1 MVTRWVVLGWASLL
15 GIAILWV
22 LPTEAAEPAEL
33 SPDEWLVLDNGQV
46 RVGLKRASG
55 GAIGWISASGSKR
68 NLVNSYDRGRLIQ
81 QSYYGA
87 ADGSLWNG
95 KPWRWNPVQGGD
107 WRGHSTRILAEDVK
121 PTEATIKTLPK
132 HWASGEDLVETS
144 MQQWVALEGECIRV
158 RYRFE
163 VSGGREHPVQH
174 QELPA
179 VFVQPDLQTL
189 VVYRGDQPWTDQPLD
204 RLRPGWPNE
213 IHAMTE
219 HWAAYVDE
227 QDFGLGIYVPVAK
240 RLTCYR
246 YGSDP
251 KSVDACSY
259 LAPLGEFAI
268 KPNFQ
273 WQYEVVLSLGTTQQ
287 LRSRFYQLAHA
298 TNSPPAESGLQP
310 QPSKDA
316 TLP

>member
-1 MVTRWVVLGWASLL
+1 MAVGVVLLAANLL
-15 GIAILWV
+15 AGHPAKATEPTDLNPTDWV
-22 LPTEAAEPAEL
+22 
-33 SPDEWLVLDNGQV
+33 VLDNGHL

-55 GAIGWISASGSKR
+55 GAIGWISASGSTR

-81 QSYYGA
+81 QSYYGR
-87 ADGSLWNG
+87 ADGALWNG
-95 KPWRWNPVQGGD
+95 QPWRWNPVQGGD
-107 WRGHSTRILAEDVK
+107 WQGRSTRLLDLQVEGNKAYV
-121 PTEATIKTLPK
+121 KTLPK
-132 HWASGEDLVETS
+132 HWASGEDLTEAL
-144 MQQWVALEGECIRV
+144 MQQWLALEGDCIRV

-163 VSGGREHPVQH
+163 VSGGRDHPVQH

-179 VFVQPDLQTL
+179 VFVQPEFQTL

-219 HWAAYVDE
+219 HWAAYVD
-227 QDFGLGIYVPVAK
+227 QHDYGLGIYVPVAN

-251 KSVDACSY
+251 KGIDACAY

-268 KPNFQ
+268 KENFQ
-273 WQYEVVLSLGTTQQ
+273 WQYEVVLSIGTSQQ
-287 LRSRFYQLAHA
+287 LRSRFYELAHPSVQAAAGSERDPKPTAEKA
-298 TNSPPAESGLQP
+298 TP
-310 QPSKDA
+310 
-316 TLP
+316 